1 MEYSFILTA
10 NDPSKGF
17 FFVLQQYCVYLGT
30 RSFVH
35 RNRFYNLVNSF
46 TNFLLTSA
54 GQRLND
60 INGREVNSKD
70 ILYHSNQRF
79 SAEKILW
86 MAFKVWKEGAGRQDN
101 QDSVTDVL

>member
-79 SAEKILW
+79 SAEKYCGWRLKYGK
-86 MAFKVWKEGAGRQDN
+86 KVLADKAIKTN
-101 QDSVTDVL
+101 